1 MARGTI
7 AKVVRDRGFGFI
19 RGNDGKE
26 VFFHR
31 SGLIGMNFDDLEQ
44 GTVADFEVEKG
55 PKGLRAATVRSAA
68 GNAPAPAQQITVP
81 RLYPGRKIPEHVP
94 PTPRA
99 RAL

>member
-31 SGLIGMNFDDLEQ
+31 SGLVGLNFDDLEQ
-44 GTVADFEVEKG
+44 GQVVDFEVEKG
-55 PKGLRAATVRSAA
+55 PKGLRAANVRSSPGGAA
-68 GNAPAPAQQITVP
+68 GGAGQPS
-81 RLYPGRKIPEHVP
+81 
-94 PTPRA
+94 
-99 RAL
+99 

>member
-1 MARGTI
+1 MARGTV

-44 GTVADFEVEKG
+44 GTLVDFEVEKG
-55 PKGLRAATVRSAA
+55 PKGLRAANVRSAPA
-68 GNAPAPAQQITVP
+68 GSSAAAN
-81 RLYPGRKIPEHVP
+81 
-94 PTPRA
+94 
-99 RAL
+99 